1 MQAPTPCVATN
12 NQRHDKEMR
21 ETLYILT
28 HCPAISDESLGGD
41 FLGESSDERTQ
52 EEYATAEQTAS
63 PPDHNTTSSRQ
74 STAEASTARESQG
87 SEGATPAPYVSISLG
102 DKQVYKAPLDGGL
115 YIPSVVLE
123 QAVDRLTAFAGYSHP
138 RGVAD
143 TMVRAES
150 IYLAVQRGS
159 GRTQVRIL
167 SPLAKKDHT
176 THQRESH
183 R

>member
-1 MQAPTPCVATN
+1 MQASTPCVDTDT
-12 NQRHDKEMR
+12 QRLDKEMR
-21 ETLYILT
+21 EALYILT

-41 FLGESSDERTQ
+41 FLGGSSNERTQ
-52 EEYATAEQTAS
+52 EEYATAEQTTS
-63 PPDHNTTSSRQ
+63 PQDHNTTSYRQ
-74 STAEASTARESQG
+74 STAEASTTRESRG

-102 DKQVYKAPLDGGL
+102 DTQVYKAPLDGGL
-115 YIPSVVLE
+115 YIPSAVLE
-123 QAVDRLTAFAGYSHP
+123 QAVDRLIAFAGYSHP

-150 IYLAVQRGS
+150 ICLAVQRGS

-167 SPLAKKDHT
+167 SPLAKRDHAT
-176 THQRESH
+176 RQRENH

>member
-1 MQAPTPCVATN
+1 
-12 NQRHDKEMR
+12 MR
-21 ETLYILT
+21 EALYILT

-41 FLGESSDERTQ
+41 FLGEGSD
-52 EEYATAEQTAS
+52 
-63 PPDHNTTSSRQ
+63 
-74 STAEASTARESQG
+74 ESQG

-102 DKQVYKAPLDGGL
+102 DTQVYRAPLDGGL

-123 QAVDRLTAFAGYSHP
+123 QAVDRLIAFAGYSHP
-138 RGVAD
+138 HGVAD

-150 IYLAVQRGS
+150 ICLAVQRDS

-176 THQRESH
+176 THQREIH

>member
-1 MQAPTPCVATN
+1 M
-12 NQRHDKEMR
+12 KEA
-21 ETLYILT
+21 LYILT

-52 EEYATAEQTAS
+52 EEYATAEQTTS
-63 PPDHNTTSSRQ
+63 PQDHDTTSYRQ
-74 STAEASTARESQG
+74 STAEASTTRGSRG

-102 DKQVYKAPLDGGL
+102 DTQEYKAPLDGGL
-115 YIPSVVLE
+115 YIPSAVLE
-123 QAVDRLTAFAGYSHP
+123 QAVDRLIAFAGYSHP

-159 GRTQVRIL
+159 GRMQVRIL

-176 THQRESH
+176 THQRENH

>member
-1 MQAPTPCVATN
+1 
-12 NQRHDKEMR
+12 MR
-21 ETLYILT
+21 EALYILT
-28 HCPAISDESLGGD
+28 HCPAISDENLGGD
-41 FLGESSDERTQ
+41 FLGGSSDERTQ

-63 PPDHNTTSSRQ
+63 PLDHNTTSSRQ
-74 STAEASTARESQG
+74 STAEASTVRESQG

-102 DKQVYKAPLDGGL
+102 DTQVYKAPLDGGL
-115 YIPSVVLE
+115 YIPSAVLE
-123 QAVDRLTAFAGYSHP
+123 QAVDRLIAFAGYSHP

-167 SPLAKKDHT
+167 SPLAKKRPHNSPERDPPIS
-176 THQRESH
+176 QWQNS
-183 R
+183 

>member
-1 MQAPTPCVATN
+1 
-12 NQRHDKEMR
+12 MR
-21 ETLYILT
+21 EALYILT
-28 HCPAISDESLGGD
+28 PCPAISDESLGGD
-41 FLGESSDERTQ
+41 FLGGSSDERTQ
-52 EEYATAEQTAS
+52 EEYANAGQTAS
-63 PPDHNTTSSRQ
+63 QPDHNTTSSRQ

-87 SEGATPAPYVSISLG
+87 SEGAAPAPYVSISLG
-102 DKQVYKAPLDGGL
+102 DTQEHKAPLDGGL
-115 YIPSVVLE
+115 YIPSAVLE
-123 QAVDRLTAFAGYSHP
+123 QAVDRLIAFAGYSHP

-159 GRTQVRIL
+159 GRTQVCIL

-176 THQRESH
+176 THQREIH

>member
-1 MQAPTPCVATN
+1 MRTRGQCKRPPRASLLHQPTN
-12 NQRHDKEMR
+12 DNREMR
-21 ETLYILT
+21 EALYILT
-28 HCPAISDESLGGD
+28 HCPAI
-41 FLGESSDERTQ
+41 SDERTQ
-52 EEYATAEQTAS
+52 EEYATAEQTTS
-63 PPDHNTTSSRQ
+63 PQDHNTTSYRQ
-74 STAEASTARESQG
+74 STAEASTTREYQG

-102 DKQVYKAPLDGGL
+102 DTQVYKAPLDGGL
-115 YIPSVVLE
+115 YIPSAVLE
-123 QAVDRLTAFAGYSHP
+123 QAVDRLIAFAGYSHP

-159 GRTQVRIL
+159 ERTQVRIL

-176 THQRESH
+176 TLQIESH